1 MSMNR
6 KYKDALFRIIFS
18 RKADLLSLY
27 NALAGTHYTDE
38 SLLEINTLKDVLCI
52 GIKND
57 ISFIIDNYQCLYEH
71 QSTRNPNMPLRG
83 LYYFADL
90 YKTRYSGDMLYH
102 EKRIKLLTPKY
113 IVFYNGEDRMPDRI
127 DMKLSDSFIH
137 KEENTDLE
145 VVAHLININPGHNED
160 LYSKCQIL
168 WEYVQFVARMSGAL
182 RECKPRKR
190 KQVVMAVIDSCIEDG
205 ILADILSAERAR
217 IMASVLAGFNKK
229 AYTRV
234 IKSEAY
240 EDGYDAGVDF
250 GIQQGIHQGL
260 QQGLQQSLQSTITRM
275 IANHCTND
283 EIITYTGCTQETI
296 DEVRSKYTN

>member
-27 NALAGTHYTDE
+27 NALAGTHYIDE
-38 SLLEINTLKDVLCI
+38 RLLEINTLKDVLCI

-90 YKTRYSGDMLYH
+90 YKTRYSGDILYH

-113 IVFYNGEDRMPDRI
+113 VVFYNGEDRMPDRI

-160 LYSKCQIL
+160 LYRQCQIL
-168 WEYVQFVARMSGAL
+168 WEYVQFVARMSEAM

-217 IMASVLAGFNKK
+217 IMASVLAGFNKR

-250 GIQQGIHQGL
+250 GM
-260 QQGLQQSLQSTITRM
+260 QQSLQSTITRM
-275 IANHCTND
+275 IANNYSD
-283 EIITYTGCTQETI
+283 VEIMTIANCSQETI
-296 DEVRSKYTN
+296 DEVRSRYTS